1 MQQGYIYTWNMK
13 HVHIIAVND
22 VNEQRTADNEM
33 KINYFL
39 NRSSRLFIL
48 TMDTMSVKKR

>member
-1 MQQGYIYTWNMK
+1 MK

-48 TMDTMSVKKR
+48 TMDTMSVNKR